1 MRTPSDASSL
11 FARARAQIPIADALG
26 LLTPPGLLVKLAA
39 YALGVN
45 RSDRVAGTDPSSRDP
60 EFLALLLDAFRPV
73 AERYFR
79 ARYVG
84 LEKVPAAGP
93 MLLVGNHNGGLLT
106 TESYLT
112 YLALWDHFG
121 PERALYG
128 LAHDVLFDD
137 PTLRS
142 YAGKF
147 GALRASHEAAHA
159 AFAGGHGVLV
169 YPGSDLDSF
178 RSFRDRKRVVFGERT
193 GFVRLAL
200 RERVPIVPTVCA
212 GPQEQWIVLTRGDAI
227 ARAFRMKRWARTDV
241 FPIVLSLPWGL
252 TSGFVPY
259 LPLPVPCTLAFGD
272 PISWPSYG
280 PEAADDD
287 AVVARCRDE
296 VASAMQR
303 ILDDLYRDRSPF
315 IG

>member
-1 MRTPSDASSL
+1 MGNREPSFFS
-11 FARARAQIPIADALG
+11 RAREQIPLADALA
-26 LLTPPGLLVKLAA
+26 LLTPPGLLLKLTA
-39 YALGVN
+39 YALGIN
-45 RSDRVAGTDPSSRDP
+45 RSQSASGTDPSLRDP
-60 EFLALLLDAFRPV
+60 KFLALLLDAFRPV
-73 AERYFR
+73 ARHYFR
-79 ARYVG
+79 ATYTG
-84 LEKVPAAGP
+84 IEKVPASGP

-112 YLALWDHFG
+112 YLAIWDRFG

-137 PTLRS
+137 PTLRT

-147 GALRASHEAAHA
+147 GALRASHEGAQA
-159 AFAGGHGVLV
+159 AFSAGHGVLV

-178 RSFRDRKRVVFGERT
+178 RSFRDRKRVVLGNRT

-227 ARAFRMKRWARTDV
+227 ARALDMKRWARTEV
-241 FPIVLSLPWGL
+241 FPVVLSLPWGL

-259 LPLPVPCTLAFGD
+259 LPLPVPCALAFGD
-272 PISWPSYG
+272 PIAWPEYG
-280 PEAADDD
+280 PDAADDD
-287 AVVARCRDE
+287 AIVARCRDQ
-296 VASAMQR
+296 VAAAMQHL
-303 ILDDLYRDRSPF
+303 LDDLYRDRAPF

>member
-1 MRTPSDASSL
+1 MGPKADARSL
-11 FARARAQIPIADALG
+11 FARARAQIPLEDALG

-45 RSDRVAGTDPSSRDP
+45 RGDRFAGTDPSLRDP

-73 AERYFR
+73 AEHYFR

-84 LEKVPAAGP
+84 VEKVPATGP

-112 YLALWDHFG
+112 YLALWDRFG

-128 LAHDVLFDD
+128 LAHDVVFDD
-137 PTLRS
+137 PTLRT

-147 GALRASHEAAHA
+147 GALRASHEAAHE
-159 AFAGGHGVLV
+159 AFAAGHGVLV

-178 RSFRDRKRVVFGERT
+178 RSFQDRKRVVFGPRT

-227 ARAFRMKRWARTDV
+227 ARALHMKRWARTDV

-272 PISWPSYG
+272 AIAWPELG

-287 AVVARCRDE
+287 AVVERCRDE
-296 VASAMQR
+296 VQAAMQG
-303 ILDDLYRDRSPF
+303 ILDDLYRDRAPF
-315 IG
+315 LG

>member
-1 MRTPSDASSL
+1 MRTASKEPSL
-11 FARARAQIPIADALG
+11 FARARAQIPLADALG
-26 LLTPPGLLVKLAA
+26 LLTPPGLLIKLAA
-39 YALGVN
+39 YALGGARGD
-45 RSDRVAGTDPSSRDP
+45 RSTGLDPSARDP

-84 LEKVPAAGP
+84 VEKVPAAGP

-112 YLALWDHFG
+112 YLAIWDRFG
-121 PERALYG
+121 PGRALYG
-128 LAHDVLFDD
+128 LAHDVVFDD
-137 PTLRS
+137 PTLRT

-147 GALRASHEAAHA
+147 GALRASHEAAHE
-159 AFAGGHGVLV
+159 AFAAGHGVLV

-178 RSFRDRKRVVFGERT
+178 RSFQDRKRVVFGSRT

-227 ARAFRMKRWARTDV
+227 ARALRMKRWARTDV

-252 TSGFVPY
+252 TSGFVP
-259 LPLPVPCTLAFGD
+259 
-272 PISWPSYG
+272 
-280 PEAADDD
+280 
-287 AVVARCRDE
+287 
-296 VASAMQR
+296 
-303 ILDDLYRDRSPF
+303 
-315 IG
+315 

>member
-1 MRTPSDASSL
+1 MGPKADARSL
-11 FARARAQIPIADALG
+11 FARAREQIPLADALG

-45 RSDRVAGTDPSSRDP
+45 RGDRTTGLDPAARDP

-73 AERYFR
+73 AEHYFR

-84 LEKVPAAGP
+84 VEKVPATGP

-112 YLALWDHFG
+112 YLALWDRFG

-128 LAHDVLFDD
+128 LAHDVVFDD
-137 PTLRS
+137 PALAR

-147 GALRASHEAAHA
+147 GALRASHEAAHE
-159 AFAGGHGVLV
+159 AFSAGHGVLV

-178 RSFRDRKRVVFGERT
+178 RSFQDRKRVVFGPRT

-227 ARAFRMKRWARTDV
+227 ARALHMKRWARTDV

-272 PISWPSYG
+272 PIAWPELG

-296 VASAMQR
+296 VQAAMQG
-303 ILDDLYRDRSPF
+303 ILDDLYRDRAPF
-315 IG
+315 LG